1 MTCAPPRCLCLTT
14 TSGWRTILEG
24 RPTWG
29 TPRSGTAWQPWKRR
43 WAPPGV
49 GLWLGRA
56 GAEAAAGTT
65 REGTTSRGGGAT
77 AVAAEVVGTEA
88 RPVGAASATVA
99 VAVDTTTATRRRRRR
114 AGLGLPRTGVETV
127 TATATGT
134 GSVITTV
141 SATAGAAAAAAGST
155 GSTAGAAAGSGDEWA
170 WVSRRVV
177 QGGWAPCALSAAFTG
192 GGEASKHRWGASL
205 FAPPLC
211 YCCIRRGGAPWRT
224 RQDRDEAR

>member
-65 REGTTSRGGGAT
+65 REGTTSRGAT

-99 VAVDTTTATRRRRRR
+99 VAVDTTTATRRRRRRR

-155 GSTAGAAAGSGDEWA
+155 GRTAGAAAGSGDEWA